1 MAKVVSMIEKNKDY
15 FVDLY
20 KDLDGRFNLH
30 KDYSYEYLVNFSQ
43 IKNEPIHRW
52 FYYQEGYSPRLVE
65 NILEHL
71 NLAGRNIFIFDPFAG
86 SGTTL
91 LTAKHLR
98 NRSVGF
104 EINPFSAFMI
114 NVKSR
119 NYAHNELEQVRKFK
133 TPLYKRISGVYDKYE
148 LQIIRKLFDKPKLEK
163 IELLKRKINSVRD
176 TKVRDL
182 LYGALLCILEDVSN
196 YRKGGNGLKRKRV
209 IKDLDPFAEFEY
221 KLSQMEDDLSKETH
235 GPEPTVIN
243 DSCLNMSRYDLKGID
258 ISIFSPPYANCFD
271 PFEVYKIELWLGE
284 FITSYSDLREK
295 RRSALTSNL
304 NADIK
309 KDINY
314 NHRTETLT
322 NIIEYLSKKTLW
334 DKRIPKMLDTYFY
347 DMHVL
352 LKTLYSSTKPGGYCI
367 IVVGNSSYGN
377 LAVPTDLLLA
387 EIGGK
392 TGFKTQEIIEARK
405 NETSSQQHAKLG
417 KLVEYIRESLVVL
430 KK

>member
-1 MAKVVSMIEKNKDY
+1 MLKEANVLEINKDY

-20 KDLDGRFNLH
+20 KELDGRFNLH

-65 NILEHL
+65 NILEYL
-71 NLAGRNIFIFDPFAG
+71 NLTGNDIFIFDPFAG

-91 LTAKHLR
+91 LTAKHLK
-98 NRSVGF
+98 NKSLGF

-114 NVKSR
+114 NVKTR
-119 NYAHNELEQVRKFK
+119 NYTQNELEQVRKFK
-133 TPLYKRISGVYDKYE
+133 IPSYKSIAGAYDKYE
-148 LQIIRKLFDKPKLEK
+148 LQIIRKLFDKAELEK
-163 IELLKRKINSVRD
+163 IELLKKKINGVHD
-176 TKVRDL
+176 KKVRDL
-182 LYGALLCILEDVSN
+182 LYGALLCILGDVSN

-209 IKDLDPFAEFEY
+209 NKNLDPFAEFKC
-221 KLSQMEDDLSKETH
+221 KLSQMVDDLSKEPH

-243 DSCLNMSRYDLKGID
+243 DSCLNISQYRPKGID
-258 ISIFSPPYANCFD
+258 VSIFSPPYANCFD

-284 FITSYSDLREK
+284 FVSSYSDLRTK
-295 RRSALTSNL
+295 RRAALTSNL

-309 KDINY
+309 KDIDHI
-314 NHRTETLT
+314 HRTETLT
-322 NIIEYLSKKTLW
+322 NIIEYLSKKNLW

-352 LKTLYSSTKPGGYCI
+352 LKALYNSTKPGGFCI

-387 EIGGK
+387 GIGEK
-392 TGFKTQEIIEARK
+392 AGFKAQEIIEARK

-430 KK
+430 RK